1 MNLRTRRHKV
11 TFARPFSLKAA
22 GRSLPPGTYDVVT
35 DEELIEGLSFP
46 VYRRVATMMMVPAAN
61 SSSAMEVL
69 TVDPGELTSALER
82 DAAANPND
90 DAPAMTQVRASQD
103 GRSPQRSAP

>member
-1 MNLRTRRHKV
+1 MSLRTRRHKV

-46 VYRRVATMMMVPAAN
+46 VYRRVATMMFMPT
-61 SSSAMEVL
+61 SSSSTEML
-69 TVDPGELTSALER
+69 TIDPSDLTAALER
-82 DAAANPND
+82 EASAD
-90 DAPAMTQVRASQD
+90 ASQAA
-103 GRSPQRSAP
+103 GPKT